1 MSDSNREGSRLWVER
16 RFAFDFPA
24 EIYPMLIERLRGTPA
39 RLEERV
45 LELTR
50 QILVKRP
57 DHGWSIQEHAGH
69 LIEVEA
75 LFDGRLGEYEEGRA
89 ELRPADM
96 SNRRTEEA
104 GFNELQVEDVLST
117 FRGVRTG
124 FVERLESWPP
134 ERFRQTALH
143 PRLKTPMRACDM
155 LYFMAEHDD
164 HHLARISEIIK
175 VFA

>member
-1 MSDSNREGSRLWVER
+1 MSRLWVER

-39 RLEERV
+39 RVEERIMK
-45 LELTR
+45 LTP
-50 QILVKRP
+50 QVLVKRP
-57 DHGWSIQEHAGH
+57 EEGWSIQEHAGH

-89 ELRPADM
+89 ELRAADM

-104 GFNELQVEDVLST
+104 GFNELQLADLLAT
-117 FRGVRTG
+117 FRGVRAS
-124 FVERLESWPP
+124 FVERLESWPS
-134 ERFRQTALH
+134 ERFAQSALH

-155 LYFMAEHDD
+155 LFFMAEHDD
-164 HHLARISEIIK
+164 HHLARISELIR
-175 VFA
+175 ASHE

>member
-1 MSDSNREGSRLWVER
+1 MSRLWVER

-39 RLEERV
+39 RLEER
-45 LELTR
+45 LLTLTP
-50 QILVKRP
+50 QVLVKRP
-57 DHGWSIQEHAGH
+57 KEGWSIQEHAGH

-75 LFDGRLGEYEEGRA
+75 LFDGRLGEFETGLA

-104 GFNELQVEDVLST
+104 GFNELQLADVLAT
-117 FRGVRTG
+117 FRGVRAR

-134 ERFRQTALH
+134 EQFAQSALH

-155 LYFMAEHDD
+155 LFFMAEHDD
-164 HHLARISEIIK
+164 HHLARISEL
-175 VFA
+175 VRTFA